1 MNIALL
7 QLHCWGGHPERNALH
22 IAKAVQGACIATDNT
37 PLLCVAPELALCG
50 SPLANIPSAPGFL
63 RLCAQELAMLAKE
76 LCDGPPLI
84 LGTLDRTNDG
94 LQSAVYLLE
103 GGEMHRLF
111 GRPLVDG
118 LAFGQDRSHSLP
130 AVQCFSWNNKSFALW
145 LGTPGTDMTGPVA
158 GLAVQADFHLNLDA
172 AAFEPTFWIERHKR
186 LSHLARCLNKP
197 VLRVNGVG
205 GNGPYIFPGGTM
217 TLDANGCVRT
227 EAVSFTQELLV
238 EPLNDLTLAKPV
250 MENESN
256 AGDETANDCS
266 FELNTALWDALIL
279 GLRDYVHGSG
289 FEQVIL
295 GLSGGMD
302 SSLVAALAVDA
313 LGAANVLGVL
323 MPSPWSSAGSISD
336 AQALADNLG
345 METHTLPIGPLMEA
359 YDVAL
364 IPLFLD
370 TRPDATEENLQARI
384 RGNLLMALSNKF
396 GGMVLSTS
404 NKSEAAVGYG
414 TLYGDMAGGLAP
426 IVDLYKTEIYT
437 LARWYNQHK
446 NQIIIP
452 ENVFVK
458 PPSAELRP
466 GQTDQDSLPPYEA
479 LDPFLRQEIKG
490 TPLPENAPRLTDV
503 QATKMR
509 RLLWRS
515 EFKRQ
520 QAILPLFVSARPL
533 ALSRR
538 PLPV

>member
-22 IAKAVQGACIATDNT
+22 ISKAVQGACIAAGES

-50 SPLANIPSAPGFL
+50 SPLVNLPQTPGFL
-63 RLCAQELAMLAKE
+63 ELCMREMATLAKD
-76 LCDGPPLI
+76 LHNGPPLI
-84 LGTLDRTNDG
+84 LGTLDRTGDG

-103 GGEMHRLF
+103 NGQMRRLF

-118 LAFGQDRSHSLP
+118 LAFGLDRSHTLP
-130 AVQCFSWNNKSFALW
+130 TVQCFSWNNKTLALW
-145 LGTPGTDMTGPVA
+145 LGTPDADMTAPA
-158 GLAVQADFHLNLDA
+158 ARMAAHADYHLNLDA
-172 AAFEPTFWIERHKR
+172 AAFEPTFWVERHAR
-186 LSHLARCLNKP
+186 LSGLAQSLNKP

-205 GNGPYIFPGGTM
+205 GNGPYVFPGGTM
-217 TLDANGCVRT
+217 TVDAKGRVHT
-227 EAVSFTQELLV
+227 ESVAFTQELLL
-238 EPLNDLTLAKPV
+238 ENLDDLDAMHNSPTC
-250 MENESN
+250 
-256 AGDETANDCS
+256 ETNGACKTQSPCPCD
-266 FELNTALWDALIL
+266 LNTAIWEALTL

-289 FEQVIL
+289 FQQVLL

-302 SSLVAALAVDA
+302 SSLVAVLAVEA
-313 LGAANVLGVL
+313 LGADNVLGVL
-323 MPSPWSSAGSISD
+323 MPSPWSSTESISD
-336 AQALADNLG
+336 AETLADTLG
-345 METHTLPIGPLMEA
+345 IKTHTLPIGPLMDA

-364 IPLFLD
+364 TPLFLD
-370 TRPDATEENLQARI
+370 TRPDTTEENLQSRI

-396 GGMVLSTS
+396 GGMVLSTT

-426 IVDLYKTEIYT
+426 IVDLYKTEIYA
-437 LARWYNQHK
+437 LASWYNALKEQE
-446 NQIIIP
+446 IIP

-479 LDPFLRQEIKG
+479 LDPFLRLELKAV
-490 TPLPENAPRLTDV
+490 PLPGDAPRLSDV
-503 QATKMR
+503 QAAQIR

-520 QAILPLFVSARPL
+520 QAIQSLFVSARPL
-533 ALSRR
+533 ALCRR